1 MSAHAVRAVASS
13 KPHNANSVESLGRLA
28 GTPLKELP
36 ASHFKGGAMT
46 LSDRAPAGLEGDLVN
61 LPRSSGKLTSTNFDG
76 GSMAL
81 TASQTGGE
89 VTKRPA
95 SPLPT
100 VYSRMPEGVATDRRA
115 ATAPSEACQTPH
127 RTTLTPLAARTTS
140 TEPACCSRATRASR
154 RPWTPTP
161 SPCELPGV
169 RTNARSERRHTHA
182 AASLARPFG
191 ASARP
196 KGICPSLAGLAVE
209 RRRCAC
215 HAARRRP

>member
-1 MSAHAVRAVASS
+1 MSAHTVRAVASS

-46 LSDRAPAGLEGDLVN
+46 LSDRAPASLEGDLVN

-115 ATAPSEACQTPH
+115 ATAPSERARH
-127 RTTLTPLAARTTS
+127 LTAP
-140 TEPACCSRATRASR
+140 
-154 RPWTPTP
+154 
-161 SPCELPGV
+161 
-169 RTNARSERRHTHA
+169 RS
-182 AASLARPFG
+182 
-191 ASARP
+191 
-196 KGICPSLAGLAVE
+196 
-209 RRRCAC
+209 RRCAPRSAD
-215 HAARRRP
+215 HFDGTSMLLAGDAGVAAPLGPDAIAL

>member
-13 KPHNANSVESLGRLA
+13 KPHNADSVESLGRLA

-127 RTTLTPLAARTTS
+127 RTTLTP
-140 TEPACCSRATRASR
+140 
-154 RPWTPTP
+154 
-161 SPCELPGV
+161 
-169 RTNARSERRHTHA
+169 
-182 AASLARPFG
+182 
-191 ASARP
+191 
-196 KGICPSLAGLAVE
+196 
-209 RRRCAC
+209 RRCAPRSAD
-215 HAARRRP
+215 HFDGTSMLLAGDAGVAAPLDPDAIAL

>member
-1 MSAHAVRAVASS
+1 MRAVASS

-46 LSDRAPAGLEGDLVN
+46 LSDRAPASLEGDLVN

-115 ATAPSEACQTPH
+115 ATAPSERARH
-127 RTTLTPLAARTTS
+127 LTAP
-140 TEPACCSRATRASR
+140 
-154 RPWTPTP
+154 
-161 SPCELPGV
+161 
-169 RTNARSERRHTHA
+169 RS
-182 AASLARPFG
+182 
-191 ASARP
+191 
-196 KGICPSLAGLAVE
+196 
-209 RRRCAC
+209 RRCAPRSAD
-215 HAARRRP
+215 HFDGTSMLLAGDAGVAAPLGPDAIAL